1 MMQDHHG
8 QQKVT
13 HNHQT
18 LLRILLDIEQYTQE
32 DMFQLDIKVVHL
44 GET

>member
-1 MMQDHHG
+1 MTQVHLG
-8 QQKVT
+8 PQKVT

-32 DMFQLDIKVVHL
+32 DMFQLDIKIVHL